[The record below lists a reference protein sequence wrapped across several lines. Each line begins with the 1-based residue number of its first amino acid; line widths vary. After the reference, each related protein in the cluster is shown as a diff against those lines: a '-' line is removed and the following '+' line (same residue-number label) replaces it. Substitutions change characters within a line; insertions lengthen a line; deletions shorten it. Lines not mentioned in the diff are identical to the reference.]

1 MVVSYSVNCVNQQ
14 IIPEIEEGPNMPVNA
29 EQENI
34 VLRLWL
40 LLRRVGDTLMRCQ
53 DLVFSKYGLTTEQ
66 WGLLTALK
74 ARGPLRPTDL
84 AKLLERTPNSMS
96 MLIDRVAKAGLVRRT
111 RDRKDR
117 RVVTV
122 SMTEKGRTA
131 VEPAIPAG
139 WELIHELLSS
149 LSDDE
154 QRDLADLLEKVKCD
168 LDNYLDPEMDKAEI
182 LENSLSNDPDL
193 YKRMAKNLLP
203 PNYEAKR
210 RAKEDF
216 EKHCR

>member
-1 MVVSYSVNCVNQQ
+1 MAVNF
-14 IIPEIEEGPNMPVNA
+14 
-29 EQENI
+29 EQANI

-66 WGLLTALK
+66 WGLLTAIK
-74 ARGPLRPTDL
+74 SRGPLRPSDL
-84 AKLLERTPNSMS
+84 ADLLDRTPNSMS
-96 MLIDRVAKAGLVRRT
+96 MLIDRMVKAGLVRRT

-122 SMTEKGRTA
+122 SMTEKGKTV

-139 WELIHELLSS
+139 WEFIHEVLST

-154 QRDLADLLEKVKCD
+154 QRDLADTLEKVKCE
-168 LDNYLDPEMDKAEI
+168 LVGYLDPEMDKVEI
-182 LENSLSNDPDL
+182 LKNSLSNDPDL
-193 YKRMAKNLLP
+193 YKRMLKNLLP
-203 PNYEAKR
+203 PGYEAKR
-210 RAKEDF
+210 TAGKRTGKSIAG
-216 EKHCR
+216 RL